1 MSKLGWA
8 PGGGRRAGNR
18 EQPRVGRAEVSL
30 EAQPG
35 RPLSMPSREG
45 GSAGAWS
52 GRVKS
57 ADLAASAESKE
68 YRLEDGEPQ
77 EACLWGS

>member
-1 MSKLGWA
+1 
-8 PGGGRRAGNR
+8 
-18 EQPRVGRAEVSL
+18 
-30 EAQPG
+30 
-35 RPLSMPSREG
+35 MPSRGG
-45 GSAGAWS
+45 GSAGVWR

-57 ADLAASAESKE
+57 ADLAAWAESKE